1 MKDTKGVTIYFND
14 GTKLVIEYP
23 KQGIKDYDMLS
34 KLNEMLDSRHFLV
47 EANGAMLFIPVDNI
61 KYLQVYP
68 APNKLPVN
76 TIKWSNCYR
85 KIITPFHIHVTFYI
99 VNPGFIDC

>member
-1 MKDTKGVTIYFND
+1 MNETKGVTIYFND

-23 KQGIKDYDMLS
+23 KQDINDYNMLS

-68 APNKLPVN
+68 APDKLPVN
-76 TIKWSNCYR
+76 TISGAT
-85 KIITPFHIHVTFYI
+85 IIEM
-99 VNPGFIDC
+99 

>member
-1 MKDTKGVTIYFND
+1 MKDLKGVTIYFND

-23 KQGIKDYDMLS
+23 KQKFNDYDMLS
-34 KLNEMLDSRHFLV
+34 RLNEMLEHKHFLV

-68 APNKLPVN
+68 APEKLPAH
-76 TIKWSNCYR
+76 TICGAT
-85 KIITPFHIHVTFYI
+85 II
-99 VNPGFIDC
+99 DM